1 MKQLHSLTRVISI
14 ALVSAL
20 ASTVAAQ
27 VGEEMSAP
35 VVTPPPAQPPF
46 RGVIAPTVDEAQ
58 PAWNFLPRAPAGA
71 PNILAVMLD
80 DIGFAQLGCYGAPI
94 DTPNIDRLARGGL
107 RYNNFHATPLCSPS
121 RAAFLTGRNHHSCAL
136 GIISEFSTGFP
147 GYNGRMPLS
156 HSMLS
161 EVLGPAGWS
170 TFALGKWHLTPPED
184 ANLAATRRWW
194 PLGRGF
200 DRYYGFLGG
209 TTSRWVPWLTHDN
222 HFVRPPK
229 TPDDG
234 YHLLTDMT
242 EKAIEYILDV
252 KHVAPDRPF
261 FMYFAPGGCRA
272 PQQVPA
278 EWIEEY
284 RGRFDGGWD
293 EYREKTLARQIGM
306 GICPPGTRLSPRD
319 PLIKPWRELSVREQ
333 ALFARQMEV
342 YAAYVSFVDD
352 HVGRLVALLEEL
364 GQLDNTLIIVTSDNG
379 ASIEGGVDGLP
390 NEVLFFNNVPVSFEQ
405 VDASKD
411 DWGGPKTFPAFAAG
425 WAFAGNT
432 PFQRWKR
439 DATRGGTA
447 EPFVVHWPAGFGA
460 RGEIRTQFT
469 HAVDV
474 VPTVLDVLDVA
485 MPASINGVG
494 QAPLE
499 GVSFASTFDDPDTEL
514 TREAQYFEMVGRRAI
529 YHDGWRAYSPW
540 EFGQEIT
547 AESLENDT
555 EWMLFHIDD
564 DFSESRN
571 VADRHPDKVEELER
585 LWWVQASRYN
595 ALPLDG
601 RSTLRA
607 MERRPRM
614 TDPRSRYV
622 YYPGAGEIG
631 SSVAANVLNRSFTIT
646 AEVDIPPDGAE
657 GVLLAQGGTFA
668 GYSLFVK
675 DARLYY
681 AHNYVNL
688 QEFTLK
694 SSQELAAGE
703 HTLRFEFE
711 RTGPPTFAEGRGA
724 PGVGRLFIDG
734 RQVGEMDIPV
744 TVPISFALSGEGLCC
759 GWDSLSPAVSAY
771 ADEFPFTGT
780 IRRVTVDLEP
790 AVAAPP
796 PDTRPI
802 D

>member
-1 MKQLHSLTRVISI
+1 MKYLPTSLLAASAAV
-14 ALVSAL
+14 AL
-20 ASTVAAQ
+20 ALPSAGAPQ
-27 VGEEMSAP
+27 VGEAP
-35 VVTPPPAQPPF
+35 PPAVVTPPPTPPPF
-46 RGVIAPTVDEAQ
+46 RGVIAPTVDQAQ
-58 PAWNFLPRAPAGA
+58 PAWNLLPRAPKGA

-80 DIGFAQLGCYGAPI
+80 DIGFAQIGCYGATI

-121 RAAFLTGRNHHSCAL
+121 RAAFLTGRNHHSCSL

-156 HSMLS
+156 HGMLS

-184 ANLAATRRWW
+184 ANLAASRRWW

-222 HFVRPPK
+222 HFVRPPES
-229 TPDDG
+229 PEAG

-242 EKAIEYILDV
+242 DKAREFILDV

-272 PQQVPA
+272 PQHVPA
-278 EWIEEY
+278 AWIERY
-284 RGRFDGGWD
+284 RGRFDDGWD
-293 EYREKTLARQIGM
+293 QYREQALARQIEM
-306 GICPPGTRLSPRD
+306 GICPPGTRLSPPD
-319 PLIKPWRELSVREQ
+319 PLIKPWRDLSDRERT
-333 ALFARQMEV
+333 LFARQMEV
-342 YAAYVSFVDD
+342 YAAYVSFVDH
-352 HVGRLVALLEEL
+352 HVGQLVALLDEL
-364 GQLDNTLIIVTSDNG
+364 GQLENTLIIVTSDNG
-379 ASIEGGVDGLP
+379 ASIEGGAEGLP
-390 NEVLFFNNVPVSFEQ
+390 NEVLFFNNVPVTFDQ
-405 VDASKD
+405 IDASRD
-411 DWGGPKTFPAFAAG
+411 EWGGPDTFPAFAAG
-425 WAFAGNT
+425 WAMAGNT
-432 PFQRWKR
+432 PFRRWKR
-439 DATRGGTA
+439 DTTRGGTA
-447 EPFVVHWPAGFGA
+447 EPFIVHWPRGIGA
-460 RGEIRTQFT
+460 RGEVRTQFT
-469 HAVDV
+469 HAIDV
-474 VPTVLDVLDVA
+474 VPTVLDVLDMG
-485 MPASINGVG
+485 MPASINGVV
-494 QAPLE
+494 QAPVE
-499 GVSFASTFDDPDTEL
+499 GVSLASTFDDPHIEL
-514 TREAQYFEMVGRRAI
+514 TRGAQYFEMVGRRAI
-529 YHDGWRAYSPW
+529 YDDGWRAYSPW

-547 AESLENDT
+547 AESLESDT
-555 EWMLFHIDD
+555 EWMLFHVDE

-571 VADRHPDKVEELER
+571 VADRHPDKVAELER
-585 LWWVQASRYN
+585 LWWTQASRYDV
-595 ALPLDG
+595 LPLDG

-607 MERRPRM
+607 MEPRPRM
-614 TDPRSRYV
+614 TDPRDRYV
-622 YYPGAGEIG
+622 YYPGAGEVG
-631 SSVAANVLNRSFTIT
+631 SSVAANVLNRSFAIT
-646 AEVDIPPDGAE
+646 AEVEIPAGGAE

-675 DARLYY
+675 DDRLHY

-688 QEFTLK
+688 QEFTVK
-694 SSQELAAGE
+694 SSREITAGA

-711 RTGPPTFAEGRGA
+711 RTGPPNFAQGRGA
-724 PGVGRLFIDG
+724 SGVGRLFIDG
-734 RQVGEMDIPV
+734 ARVGEMNIPV

-771 ADEFPFTGT
+771 EGEFPFTGT

-790 AVAAPP
+790 GDAAPP